1 MTRQR
6 WAASP
11 LLVDESLSPAHRRR
25 LVDGADRGDGLLGVL
40 VELNL
45 KSGLPPAVL
54 RDRFRE
60 LLERTIGD
68 DLGARPSCRI
78 NAGYERCLLRRDE
91 IISLLVADHE
101 ASTGGVA
108 HRRLIFRIW
117 PDYVMHPRID
127 VSCRTIKAD
136 AADRTYAST
145 GAGIVWAVLDTGI
158 DATHPH
164 FAGGTLTDPAVTELH
179 ADFTWLVRRE
189 PEPGPGPGQSGRAAA
204 LRDEDGHG
212 THVAGIIAGRT
223 PERGQAYVAALR
235 PAAGGGEQSGW
246 PKWECR
252 DLAPGRRL
260 SGMAPLAFLVSL
272 KVLDSSAGAP
282 RTTSSAVMRALQH
295 VREMNSGG
303 HALQIHGVNLSLGC
317 PWLAEDYAAGQSPLC
332 RELNLL
338 VNTGVVAVVSAGN
351 SGSANGQAE
360 DDQGSRDLHGVLSS
374 ITEPGHAAG
383 VITVGSTHRDS
394 PHTFGVSYTSAKG
407 PTLDGRLKPD
417 LVAPGEKITSAASGL
432 IRSRVPIF
440 GDPAPGG
447 DADGVPAAHGVP
459 GPVGMP
465 AADGV
470 PDPVSV
476 PGPVSVP
483 SAASGAGEPAYYA
496 EESGTSMAAPHVS
509 GAVAAF
515 LSVRTE
521 FIGQPEEIKRLFCDS
536 AISLGRDR
544 FFEGHGLVD
553 LMGAL
558 AKV

>member
-11 LLVDESLSPAHRRR
+11 LLVDDSMPDKVRHE
-25 LVDGADRGDGLLGVL
+25 LVDGADRDDGVVGVL

-54 RDRFRE
+54 RERFRE
-60 LLERTIGD
+60 LLERTIGA
-68 DLGARPSCRI
+68 DLADRPPNRI
-78 NAGYERCLLRRDE
+78 TAGYERCLLRREE
-91 IISLLVADHE
+91 IIRLLVADHE
-101 ASTGGVA
+101 ASRDGA
-108 HRRLIFRIW
+108 PNRRLIFRIW

-127 VSCRTIKAD
+127 VSCSTIKAD

-145 GAGIVWAVLDTGI
+145 GTGIVWAVLDSGI
-158 DATHPH
+158 DGAHPH
-164 FAGGTLTDPAVTELH
+164 FAGGTLSDPAVAELH

-189 PEPGPGPGQSGRAAA
+189 PEPAGGAGRDAA

-223 PERGQAYVAALR
+223 PDDCRAYVASLR
-235 PAAGGGEQSGW
+235 PAAGDAGDGGDGGDGGESRW
-246 PKWECR
+246 PTWEPR
-252 DLAPGRRL
+252 EIAAGRRL
-260 SGMAPLAFLVSL
+260 SGMAPLAWLVSL
-272 KVLDSSAGAP
+272 KVLDSSGGAP

-303 HALQIHGVNLSLGC
+303 LALQIHGVNLSLGC
-317 PWLAEDYAAGQSPLC
+317 PWLATDYAAGQSPLC
-332 RELNLL
+332 RELNML
-338 VNTGVVAVVSAGN
+338 VSTGVVAVVSAGN
-351 SGSANGQAE
+351 TGSANGQSE
-360 DDQGSRDLHGVLSS
+360 QDQGSRDVHGVLSS

-417 LVAPGEKITSAASGL
+417 LVAPGEKITSAAAGR
-432 IRSRVPIF
+432 IRSRVPMF
-440 GDPAPGG
+440 G
-447 DADGVPAAHGVP
+447 
-459 GPVGMP
+459 
-465 AADGV
+465 
-470 PDPVSV
+470 
-476 PGPVSVP
+476 
-483 SAASGAGEPAYYA
+483 GAGVAGSPVAPSGTGGVAYYA

-515 LSVRTE
+515 MSVRPE
-521 FIGQPEEIKRLFCDS
+521 FIGAPEEIKRLFCDS

>member
-11 LLVDESLSPAHRRR
+11 LLVDDTVPDEVRGR
-25 LVDGADRGDGLLGVL
+25 LVDGVDREDGMGVI

-45 KSGLPPAVL
+45 KSGLPPNTL
-54 RDRFRE
+54 YDRFKE
-60 LLERTIGD
+60 LLEHTITTELD
-68 DLGARPSCRI
+68 TRPPCRI
-78 NAGYERCLLRRDE
+78 NAGYVRCLLRKEE
-91 IISLLVADHE
+91 IIELLLADQE
-101 ASTGGVA
+101 ASRNA
-108 HRRLIFRIW
+108 IANRRLIFRIW
-117 PDYVMHPRID
+117 PDYVMYPRID
-127 VSCRTIKAD
+127 MSCSTIKAD

-145 GAGIVWAVLDTGI
+145 GSGIVWAVLDTGI
-158 DATHPH
+158 DAGHPH
-164 FAGGTLTDPAVTELH
+164 FAGGTLTDPAVFELH

-189 PEPGPGPGQSGRAAA
+189 PEPEHFDRDAA

-223 PERGQAYVAALR
+223 PDGCQAYVAALR
-235 PAAGGGEQSGW
+235 PAAGGDTLDDSRW
-246 PKWECR
+246 PSWEPR
-252 DLAPGRRL
+252 VIAPGRRL
-260 SGMAPLAFLVSL
+260 SGMAPLTRLVSL
-272 KVLDSSAGAP
+272 KVLDSSAEGSAP
-282 RTTSSAVMRALQH
+282 RTTSSAVMRALQY

-317 PWLAEDYAAGQSPLC
+317 QWLAEDYAAGRSPLC

-338 VNTGVVAVVSAGN
+338 VSTGVVAVVSAGN
-351 SGSANGQAE
+351 SGSANGQGD
-360 DDQGSRDLHGVLSS
+360 DDQGSGGLHGVLSS
-374 ITEPGHAAG
+374 ITEPGHAAD

-417 LVAPGEKITSAASGL
+417 LVAPGEKITSAAAGR
-432 IRSRVPIF
+432 IRKGVPIF
-440 GDPAPGG
+440 GEPAGPADGPGGTGAGGNPGAAPGG
-447 DADGVPAAHGVP
+447 TDGV
-459 GPVGMP
+459 
-465 AADGV
+465 
-470 PDPVSV
+470 
-476 PGPVSVP
+476 
-483 SAASGAGEPAYYA
+483 AYYA

-509 GAVAAF
+509 GAIAAF
-515 LSVRTE
+515 MSVRRE
-521 FIGQPEEIKRLFCDS
+521 FIGQPDEVKRLFCDS